1 MVPDT
6 PDIAGGAVPPQ
17 ASAARPADSLAPRRT
32 TSPRLLGRCVAA
44 LDASRYRPPPR

>member
-17 ASAARPADSLAPRRT
+17 GSAARPADSLAPRRT
-32 TSPRLLGRCVAA
+32 TFPRLLGRCVAE
-44 LDASRYRPPPR
+44 LEDSR